1 MARSTAIKEN
11 AFKHWE
17 AFRNTISE
25 LYLWDHFTLI
35 LVSRL
40 VQTQSPSLG
49 ECVCLNRNITWAV
62 IPLLP
67 LGSHGDGQYF
77 CPIPVYGSCQEEE
90 VLWQQALGEG
100 ATKSAANIWIY
111 LGYTRWCAI
120 QADTGP
126 VLVLVQYSVHNSV
139 LGHLKETSELS
150 EGEAVWPGGRRAL
163 KGERVGSARR
173 ASPPLPAC
181 PSLDVTKRYES
192 PQHFVFIL
200 SVQICLRLVMARNSC
215 CFSSRPGSP
224 PCPAP
229 QHQSCWTP
237 LTAEGFS
244 TKTELATPAHPKPRM
259 LLVSL
264 TETVWLEVLLLRI

>member
-11 AFKHWE
+11 AFKQWE

-40 VQTQSPSLG
+40 VQTQSPSLR
-49 ECVCLNRNITWAV
+49 ECACLNRNITWAV

-67 LGSHGDGQYF
+67 LGSHGDDQYF
-77 CPIPVYGSCQEEE
+77 CPIPVYGSCQEEQ

-100 ATKSAANIWIY
+100 ATESAANIWIY
-111 LGYTRWCAI
+111 LRYTRWCAI

-126 VLVLVQYSVHNSV
+126 VLVFLVLVQYSVHNSV

-163 KGERVGSARR
+163 EGERVGIARR
-173 ASPPLPAC
+173 AGPPLPAC
-181 PSLDVTKRYES
+181 PSADVTKRYES
-192 PQHFVFIL
+192 PQHFVLIL

-215 CFSSRPGSP
+215 CFSSRPGSL
-224 PCPAP
+224 PA
-229 QHQSCWTP
+229 QHHNTHP
-237 LTAEGFS
+237 AE
-244 TKTELATPAHPKPRM
+244 HH
-259 LLVSL
+259 
-264 TETVWLEVLLLRI
+264 

>member
-11 AFKHWE
+11 AFKQWE

-67 LGSHGDGQYF
+67 LGSHRDSQYF
-77 CPIPVYGSCQEEE
+77 CPIPAYGSCQEEE

-100 ATKSAANIWIY
+100 ATESAANIWIY

-150 EGEAVWPGGRRAL
+150 EGEAVWPGGCRAL
-163 KGERVGSARR
+163 EGERVGIARR
-173 ASPPLPAC
+173 AGPPLPAC

-264 TETVWLEVLLLRI
+264 TETVWCEVLLLCI